1 MNWLKQF
8 FSRRRRLY
16 NDLSD
21 EMQQH
26 LDEKIE
32 ELIAGGLSRR
42 DAAYAA
48 RRSGYCRCTSL
59 KIKGLHAAP
68 AVRLQSSTPQ
78 GSLGLRSF
86 CQEIRDEFA
95 GGLRIFFHDPMTGV
109 GNDAAGHVAGDKR
122 QDIHHALA

>member
-1 MNWLKQF
+1 MSGGDF
-8 FSRRRRLY
+8 FC
-16 NDLSD
+16 N
-21 EMQQH
+21 
-26 LDEKIE
+26 
-32 ELIAGGLSRR
+32 GLQTNAVEIGKRKVAAAR
-42 DAAYAA
+42 GKLMRERPAYAA

-59 KIKGLHAAP
+59 KIKGLHAAS
-68 AVRLQSSTPQ
+68 AVRLQNSTPQ